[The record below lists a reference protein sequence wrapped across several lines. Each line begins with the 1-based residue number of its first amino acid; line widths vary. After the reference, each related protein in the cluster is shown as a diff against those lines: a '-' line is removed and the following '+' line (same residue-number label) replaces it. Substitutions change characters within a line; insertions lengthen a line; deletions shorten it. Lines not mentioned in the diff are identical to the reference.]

1 MAQDVTAGVLTF
13 VLVSALAAIL
23 WLELRNRK
31 RSSKKKESTL
41 I

>member
-1 MAQDVTAGVLTF
+1 MAQDVTEGVLTF

-31 RSSKKKESTL
+31 RSSKKESKSL
-41 I
+41 H